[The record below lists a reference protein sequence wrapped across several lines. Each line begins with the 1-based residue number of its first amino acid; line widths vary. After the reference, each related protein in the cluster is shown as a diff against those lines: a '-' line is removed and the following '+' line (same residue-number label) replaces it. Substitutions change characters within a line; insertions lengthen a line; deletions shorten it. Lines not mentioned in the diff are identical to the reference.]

1 MGSKKNA
8 RSAGCRH
15 RAPVIALDEYRRC
28 GVRREPRGAG
38 PGAGPG
44 SDPGSDPGSEDVKPD
59 PVVEAP
65 DTDPADDEGGIIL
78 CW

>member
-38 PGAGPG
+38 Y
-44 SDPGSDPGSEDVKPD
+44 SSDPGSEDVKPD